1 MTNPNDACCWYPERN
16 ELHVNLLPI
25 IGIQTTLVLTAW
37 NHENGITW
45 SLVTEDG
52 IEYYDNP
59 FTAPFFQISD
69 FLHDSCSEYIDQIPV
84 QVLQMQKS
92 YRAESFGML
101 MLLRGNKY
109 LTKLCGYSTLFWL
122 LFRQAKSDH
131 WSKIEFLDV
140 CNQGELAILDAC
152 HLPANPIAL
161 ELLTKI
167 TANNFAQ
174 HQYDWIQRLFTELD
188 CTNLNAIRAD
198 LPDHLIQFL
207 LRHPELQ
214 HFKLIQHLN
223 KSDYHELLRT
233 IRGIMQLAEELKIDS
248 VNVMKKARESDSIP
262 ALKSLENRLRAAITN
277 RLLHDYEKT
286 LGSATGASN
295 CFPSP
300 PLADCKNIVAL
311 TNAAELLAESKALQH
326 DLITFAEGICA
337 GNYYAYKILKPE
349 RATLLLYLFRNNDSD
364 VLPVIKSV
372 ITYAGREA
380 DITTIKQINEWIK
393 NKAKN

>member
-16 ELHVNLLPI
+16 ELHVPI
-25 IGIQTTLVLTAW
+25 IGIQTTLALTAW
-37 NHENGITW
+37 NHEIGITW
-45 SLVTEDG
+45 SLITDDG
-52 IEYYDNP
+52 IEYYDDP

-69 FLHDSCSEYIDQIPV
+69 FLNVCAAKPYLDQIPA
-84 QVLQMQKS
+84 QVLETLKS
-92 YRAESFGML
+92 YRADSFGML
-101 MLLRGNKY
+101 MLLSGNKF
-109 LTKLCGYSTLFWL
+109 LSEFCGKYSTLFWL

-131 WSKIEFLDV
+131 WSKQQFVNV
-140 CNQGELAILDAC
+140 CLQDEISILQAC

-174 HQYDWIQRLFTELD
+174 HQYDWIQRLFSELD
-188 CTNLNAIRAD
+188 YQHLNAIREHI
-198 LPDHLIQFL
+198 PDHLIQFL
-207 LRHPELQ
+207 LRHPDLQ
-214 HFKLIQHLN
+214 RFKLIHNLEQ
-223 KSDYHELLRT
+223 SDYHELLRT
-233 IRGIMQLAEELKIDS
+233 TRVIMQLAEELKIDS
-248 VNVMKKARESDSIP
+248 VNVMKQARESDNIP
-262 ALKSLENRLRAAITN
+262 ALKSLENRLRAAITS
-277 RLLHDYEKT
+277 RLLHDYEKM
-286 LGSATGASN
+286 LGSAPGASN

-300 PLADCKNIVAL
+300 PLADSKNIVAL
-311 TNAAELLAESKALQH
+311 TSTAELLAESKALQH

-349 RATLLLYLFRNNDSD
+349 RATLLLYLFKSADGGIM
-364 VLPVIKSV
+364 PVIKSV

>member
-16 ELHVNLLPI
+16 ELLLPI
-25 IGIQTTLVLTAW
+25 IGIHTTLVLTSW

-45 SLVTEDG
+45 SLTTAGVVEQ
-52 IEYYDNP
+52 YDDP

-69 FLHDSCSEYIDQIPV
+69 FLHDSCSEYIDQIPA
-84 QVLQMQKS
+84 QVLETLKS
-92 YRAESFGML
+92 YRGDSFGML
-101 MLLRGNKY
+101 MLLSGNKF
-109 LTKLCGYSTLFWL
+109 LTKVCGYSTLFWL

-131 WSKIEFLDV
+131 WSKQQFVNV
-140 CNQGELAILDAC
+140 CLQDEISILQAC
-152 HLPANPIAL
+152 HFPANAVVL

-167 TANNFAQ
+167 TAEHYAQ

-188 CTNLNAIRAD
+188 YEHLNAIREQI
-198 LPDHLIQFL
+198 PDHLIHFL

-214 HFKLIQHLN
+214 HFKLIHNLN

-233 IRGIMQLAEELKIDS
+233 NRAIMQLADQLKIDS
-248 VNVMKKARESDSIP
+248 VNVMKQARESDSIP
-262 ALKSLENRLRAAITN
+262 ALKSLENRLRATN
-277 RLLHDYEKT
+277 ASRLLHDYEKT

-300 PLADCKNIVAL
+300 TLAGSKNIVAIVS
-311 TNAAELLAESKALQH
+311 ADELLAECKALQH

-349 RATLLLYLFRNNDSD
+349 RATLLLYLFQAADD
-364 VLPVIKSV
+364 GIVPVIKSV
-372 ITYAGREA
+372 ITYAGQEA
-380 DITTIKQINEWIK
+380 DITTIKQINKWIK
-393 NKAKN
+393 QTA